1 MFVDRADR
9 VCLLIFDSGG
19 LWKCWFFVL
28 DSDLKA
34 KLKLSLSRS
43 VELFVDGRVF
53 GVEDNEGGGTVG
65 VSLENSLGGRR
76 DSKKIAKL

>member
-1 MFVDRADR
+1 LFVDRADR
-9 VCLLIFDSGG
+9 ICLFIFNSGG

-43 VELFVDGRVF
+43 MELLVDGRII

-65 VSLENSLGGRR
+65 VSLENSLGCRR
-76 DSKKIAKL
+76 DSK